1 MKNLITSLI
10 LLISFN
16 VFSAD
21 QKIELKAFETVKLSY
36 EEFEKFNVKI
46 KNTSTKQIKV
56 TVNEKSNGD
65 QVKGFGLPGKNNAIV
80 QVENGRELQLKNN
93 SAKSITIELSFVE
106 RKVKKED
113 PKTEYVKFT
122 LRNSSAKTIPLIIP
136 NVMNPNLSAFSNSG
150 VRLKI
155 GQEILFKYK
164 GRKRVLLVVTDD
176 IKDGDKIEVSA
187 LRKERIKE
195 LESK

>member
-1 MKNLITSLI
+1 MKNLIASLI

-80 QVENGRELQLKNN
+80 QVENGRELLTYLL
-93 SAKSITIELSFVE
+93 I
-106 RKVKKED
+106 
-113 PKTEYVKFT
+113 KFH
-122 LRNSSAKTIPLIIP
+122 
-136 NVMNPNLSAFSNSG
+136 
-150 VRLKI
+150 
-155 GQEILFKYK
+155 
-164 GRKRVLLVVTDD
+164 
-176 IKDGDKIEVSA
+176 
-187 LRKERIKE
+187 
-195 LESK
+195 